1 MAFWQGLGRFCG
13 RRGAACVKTSLK
25 VAGLRPLSVKTYLI
39 VPLVLALAGCG
50 DPMRDVARLADQDMA
65 EDAPALDAVPAV
77 APPESERLGLFAR
90 LLGDRNA
97 EAPESEAA
105 KSDVVQAALPEE
117 DGGESGVAQ
126 KDSPVPTA
134 TPQVEPAKRQGLLA
148 NLLGGGRGGR
158 GSEVTEAVSEVS
170 YGTVL
175 PYGEVKRVCGLRD
188 GQMGKVV
195 AKYPERRPVH
205 KVYDSDPGNTGLHTF
220 YVTGFDDGCARQFTA
235 SLAMFGSVEMHESL
249 RYGLPAKV
257 QPYSATDKAYET
269 VKSRVCRVPRKTP
282 CGNRVGRLADDT
294 VFLSI
299 YERFGGNAQ
308 WKNLL
313 LHSGKVVAQDKKGV

>member
-1 MAFWQGLGRFCG
+1 
-13 RRGAACVKTSLK
+13 
-25 VAGLRPLSVKTYLI
+25 LSVKIYLL

-50 DPMRDVARLADQDMA
+50 DPMRDLARLGDQDMA
-65 EDAPALDAVPAV
+65 EDAPTLDAVPALD
-77 APPESERLGLFAR
+77 PPESERLGLFAR
-90 LLGDRNA
+90 LLGRRDA
-97 EAPESEAA
+97 DAPEAKAA
-105 KSDVVQAALPEE
+105 AVSPDGMTAGPEVVQAALPEE
-117 DGGESGVAQ
+117 GDSAPDAAQ
-126 KDSPVPTA
+126 DKAQAPAPTPEA
-134 TPQVEPAKRQGLLA
+134 APAKRKGLLA
-148 NLLGGGRGGR
+148 SLFGGDNGGG
-158 GSEVTEAVSEVS
+158 EAEATEAVSEVS
-170 YGTVL
+170 YGTTL
-175 PYGEVKRVCGLRD
+175 PYGEVKRICGLRN

-235 SLAMFGSVEMHESL
+235 SLAVFGSVEMHESL

-257 QPYSATDKAYET
+257 QPYSRTDDAYET
-269 VKSRVCRVPRKTP
+269 VKARVCRVPRKKP

-313 LHSGKVVAQDKKGV
+313 LHSGEVVAQDKKGG

>member
-1 MAFWQGLGRFCG
+1 M
-13 RRGAACVKTSLK
+13 
-25 VAGLRPLSVKTYLI
+25 SVKTYLF

-50 DPMRDVARLADQDMA
+50 DPMRDMARLADQDVA
-65 EDAPALDAVPAV
+65 EDAPTLDAVPAV
-77 APPESERLGLFAR
+77 EPSKSERLGLFAR
-90 LLGDRNA
+90 LLGDRDSG
-97 EAPESEAA
+97 APDTRAAESE
-105 KSDVVQAALPEE
+105 VVQASLPNEGGSAPDSAQE
-117 DGGESGVAQ
+117 DAQ
-126 KDSPVPTA
+126 APAPTPNMA
-134 TPQVEPAKRQGLLA
+134 PAKRQGLLA
-148 NLLGGGRGGR
+148 SLLGGGRGER
-158 GSEVTEAVSEVS
+158 GSNATEAVSEVS

-269 VKSRVCRVPRKTP
+269 VKARVCQVPRKTP

-313 LHSGKVVAQDKKGV
+313 LHAGEVVAQDKKGG